1 MSLAQL
7 KIPLFEWKND
17 PNVCSKSAEYYLN
30 LYYYQ
35 LSNNSMNNNT
45 NIKSRKKDSVNTKD
59 ESVVN
64 QIDELPFIFKERALS
79 NAEEEKIITLLKK
92 LVIFQDV
99 SPEILSII
107 ASEMFLMTLPE
118 GKTVYDLNDE
128 GNFFI

>member
-17 PNVCSKSAEYYLN
+17 PNVGSKSAEYYLN

-59 ESVVN
+59 ESVTDATIYYNGRNTSSCENPIRYMIGV
-64 QIDELPFIFKERALS
+64 FKRSETDYYYAS
-79 NAEEEKIITLLKK
+79 I
-92 LVIFQDV
+92 
-99 SPEILSII
+99 EI
-107 ASEMFLMTLPE
+107 
-118 GKTVYDLNDE
+118 
-128 GNFFI
+128 